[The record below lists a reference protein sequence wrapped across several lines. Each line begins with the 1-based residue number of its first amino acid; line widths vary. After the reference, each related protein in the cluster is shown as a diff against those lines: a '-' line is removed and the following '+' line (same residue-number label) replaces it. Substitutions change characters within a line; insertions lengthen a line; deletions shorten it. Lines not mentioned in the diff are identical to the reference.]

1 MTRLI
6 GCSFQYLIYIPYVT
20 LLIYD
25 GNRLRF
31 LDPLRLYNLS
41 THNRNVS
48 FSIPRIT
55 ARKYQ
60 WTAR

>member
-1 MTRLI
+1 MPRLI
-6 GCSFQYLIYIPYVT
+6 GCCFPYSLYIPYLI

-25 GNRLRF
+25 GTRFRF
-31 LDPLRLYNLS
+31 LDPLNLYNLT
-41 THNRNVS
+41 THDHHAA

-60 WTAR
+60 WIQ